1 MNKNLRKLTL
11 IIIAILSLT
20 SLIAAK
26 NKPSEISANYFPIES
41 NVAMVYKSSFGE
53 AITQYFHDG
62 EFAISSSEADDFKY
76 RQIMVIKESG
86 VYVKETYQFLNVFLF
101 INKESTITYE
111 EPLLRF
117 PLPMSPG
124 MAWSWEGDQYSD
136 GDTSI
141 VEVTG
146 QVVDTEYITTTAG
159 RFETI
164 KLKTI
169 VEGESGSKNI
179 VTEWFAEDI
188 GLIKAEIVIEGG
200 GIMGFLRDILGY
212 GTIEFELEEIRKQ

>member
-1 MNKNLRKLTL
+1 MSKNLKWLTL
-11 IIIAILSLT
+11 IVIAVFSFT
-20 SLIAAK
+20 SLVSTK
-26 NKPSEISANYFPIES
+26 DRLTEITANYFPVEN
-41 NVAMVYKSSFGE
+41 NVEMVYKSSFGE
-53 AITQYFHDG
+53 AITQYFQDG

-76 RQIMVIKESG
+76 RQIMIIKDRG
-86 VYVKETYQFLNVFLF
+86 VYVKETYQFLNIFLF

-117 PLPMSPG
+117 PLPMYPG
-124 MAWSWEGDQYSD
+124 MEWSWEGDEYSG

-141 VEVTG
+141 VKVTG
-146 QVVDTEYITTTAG
+146 EVFDKEFITTAAG
-159 RFETI
+159 KFETT

-169 VEGESGSKNI
+169 VEGASGSKNS

-188 GLIKAEIVIEGG
+188 GLIKAEIIIEGG
-200 GIMGFLRDILGY
+200 GMMGFLRDLLGY